1 MRALCIGLAGATIL
15 AGSPPATAQTAG
27 AAWLD
32 WSPVSW
38 LSPVRVRDRAVWR
51 SPLDR
56 SAWRV
61 GAFAGYYHHG
71 AYRTIAFQPWRAR
84 GLDTSGRIFAA
95 NAVLT
100 VFEAPRLP
108 LALELDVT
116 LAGHSGPRNFGEIAM
131 APALRWSWFPWSRYV
146 HTTFRTAIVGLSYTT
161 RESPLE
167 AIDTQKGRTR
177 RLLNHALM
185 EWTFAPSQESPWEAF
200 VRLHHRSGI
209 YGRLGGV
216 RGGSN
221 YVTVGVRSQL

>member
-1 MRALCIGLAGATIL
+1 MRALCFAASLFVSLAGA
-15 AGSPPATAQTAG
+15 PATWAQSADAG
-27 AAWLD
+27 RED

-38 LSPVRVRDRAVWR
+38 LSPVRVQDRAVWR
-51 SPLDR
+51 SPLDQ

-116 LAGHSGPRNFGEIAM
+116 LAAHSGPRNFGEIAV

-167 AIDTQKGRTR
+167 AMDTEKGRTR
-177 RLLNHALM
+177 RLLNHALI
-185 EWTFAPSQESPWEAF
+185 EWTFAPTQDSPWEAF
-200 VRLHHRSGI
+200 VRLHHRSGV
-209 YGRLGGV
+209 YGRMGGV
-216 RGGSN
+216 KGGSN
-221 YVTVGVRSQL
+221 YVAIGVRSQL